1 MMKGDIMDLKE
12 SNILLNQTFDKKEEA
27 IRAVG
32 ELLVADGAVDN
43 DYIEAMLA
51 REEIVTTHMGNFIAI
66 PHGTDEGKKH
76 VKATSIS
83 IIQAPYGVDFAADDE
98 EEEKMAMM
106 IFGIAGLGDEHLDLL
121 SKIAIVCSDVENVV
135 RLTNAENSEEI
146 IEIIEGEIGE

>member
-1 MMKGDIMDLKE
+1 MDLKE

-27 IRAVG
+27 IRAAG
-32 ELLVADGAVDN
+32 ELLVADGAVDS

-83 IIQAPYGVDFAADDE
+83 IIQAPYGVDFAAEDE

-106 IFGIAGLGDEHLDLL
+106 IFGIAGIGDEHLDLL
-121 SKIAIVCSDVENVV
+121 SKIAIACSDVENVV
-135 RLTNAENSEEI
+135 RLTNAESSEEI

>member
-1 MMKGDIMDLKE
+1 MKDDIMDLKE
-12 SNILLNQTFDKKEEA
+12 SNILLNQRFDKKEEA

-32 ELLVADGAVDN
+32 ELLVADGAVDS

-51 REEIVTTHMGNFIAI
+51 REDIVTTHMGNFIAI
-66 PHGTDEGKKH
+66 PHGTDDGKEH
-76 VKATSIS
+76 VKTTSIS
-83 IIQAPYGVDFAADDE
+83 IVQVPHGVDFAAEDE

-106 IFGIAGLGDEHLDLL
+106 IFGIAGVGDEHLDLL
-121 SKIAIVCSDVENVV
+121 SKIAIACSDVENVV

>member
-1 MMKGDIMDLKE
+1 MKGDIMDLKE

>member
-1 MMKGDIMDLKE
+1 MDLKE

>member
-27 IRAVG
+27 IRAAG
-32 ELLVADGAVDN
+32 ELLVEDGAVDS
-43 DYIEAMLA
+43 DYIDAMLA

-83 IIQAPYGVDFAADDE
+83 IIQAPYGVDFAAEDE

-106 IFGIAGLGDEHLDLL
+106 IFGIAGIGDEHLDLL
-121 SKIAIVCSDVENVV
+121 SKIAIACSDVENVV

>member
-1 MMKGDIMDLKE
+1 M
-12 SNILLNQTFDKKEEA
+12 
-27 IRAVG
+27 
-32 ELLVADGAVDN
+32 N

>member
-27 IRAVG
+27 IRAAG
-32 ELLVADGAVDN
+32 ELLVADGAVDS

-83 IIQAPYGVDFAADDE
+83 IIQAPYGVDFAAEDE

-106 IFGIAGLGDEHLDLL
+106 IFGIAGIGDEHLDLL
-121 SKIAIVCSDVENVV
+121 SKIAIACSDVENVV
-135 RLTNAENSEEI
+135 RLTNAESSEEI